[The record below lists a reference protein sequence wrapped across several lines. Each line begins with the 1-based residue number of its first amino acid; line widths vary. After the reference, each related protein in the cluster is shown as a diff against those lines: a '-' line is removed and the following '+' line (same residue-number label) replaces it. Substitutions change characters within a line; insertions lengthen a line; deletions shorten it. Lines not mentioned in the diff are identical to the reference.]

1 MSKNFRRTARS
12 GLLFFIPKSRLCL
25 SNKRRNKK
33 IMSKTTTSNTK
44 NTMTTSQETK
54 NYVPMEDQPLSSF
67 PWVAFN
73 TGYNSL
79 EEVAEVYRLPLS
91 VLKTMVE
98 SKKRSRKK
106 VITGIVMELR
116 RTPLLYKGRLYTK
129 KAFAELTGLPY
140 STVQSRWKRGW
151 SAERIATT
159 PLLAEREIKIY
170 HVNGKDY
177 FGMQELAK
185 AFHMS
190 AATIQMR
197 LKKGMTAEQ
206 AVTIPVRKPFK
217 EAELF
222 LCCGKEVR
230 SYAEACR
237 MFDVSYPT
245 FCGRRNRNPKKR
257 PDDIILELAHKPAM
271 EYVVYGVGYKTL
283 RDAAIG
289 NRVTPEKLY
298 ARIYNN
304 TFPTIEAAIE
314 DIKNSKYIVF
324 GKKYNSINAIA
335 AEYGVTAYKLRS
347 RFAKT
352 GDMEKAIRILTG
364 GDESRYYIDGKGYNN
379 AEEVAKAYSL
389 NYKSLQYYMSKHDGD
404 IEAAIK
410 DMQNPERK
418 RNQIVK
424 EK

>member
-1 MSKNFRRTARS
+1 M
-12 GLLFFIPKSRLCL
+12 
-25 SNKRRNKK
+25 
-33 IMSKTTTSNTK
+33 
-44 NTMTTSQETK
+44 
-54 NYVPMEDQPLSSF
+54 
-67 PWVAFN
+67 
-73 TGYNSL
+73 
-79 EEVAEVYRLPLS
+79 
-91 VLKTMVE
+91 
-98 SKKRSRKK
+98 
-106 VITGIVMELR
+106 
-116 RTPLLYKGRLYTK
+116 
-129 KAFAELTGLPY
+129 
-140 STVQSRWKRGW
+140 
-151 SAERIATT
+151 
-159 PLLAEREIKIY
+159 
-170 HVNGKDY
+170 
-177 FGMQELAK
+177 
-185 AFHMS
+185 
-190 AATIQMR
+190 
-197 LKKGMTAEQ
+197 
-206 AVTIPVRKPFK
+206 
-217 EAELF
+217 
-222 LCCGKEVR
+222 
-230 SYAEACR
+230 
-237 MFDVSYPT
+237 
-245 FCGRRNRNPKKR
+245 
-257 PDDIILELAHKPAM
+257 
-271 EYVVYGVGYKTL
+271 YGVGYKTL

-289 NRVTPEKLY
+289 NQVTPEKLY

-379 AEEVAKAYSL
+379 VEEVAEAYSL

>member
-25 SNKRRNKK
+25 SNKRHNKK
-33 IMSKTTTSNTK
+33 TMSKTTTNNMKDTI
-44 NTMTTSQETK
+44 TTSQKTE

-106 VITGIVMELR
+106 VITGVIMELR
-116 RTPLLYKGRLYTK
+116 RTPLLYKGQLYTK
-129 KAFAELTGLPY
+129 KAFAELTGIPY

-159 PLLAEREIKIY
+159 PLLAEREIKTY

-206 AVTIPVRKPFK
+206 AVTIPVRKPAK

-230 SYAEACR
+230 SYAEACQ
-237 MFDVSYPT
+237 MFDVSYHT

-283 RDAAIG
+283 RAAAIG
-289 NRVTPEKLY
+289 NQVTPEKLY

-352 GDMEKAIRILTG
+352 GDIEKAIRILTG

-379 AEEVAKAYSL
+379 AREVAEAYSL
-389 NYKSLQYYMSKHDGD
+389 SYKSLQYYMAKHDGD

-418 RNQIVK
+418 RNQIAK